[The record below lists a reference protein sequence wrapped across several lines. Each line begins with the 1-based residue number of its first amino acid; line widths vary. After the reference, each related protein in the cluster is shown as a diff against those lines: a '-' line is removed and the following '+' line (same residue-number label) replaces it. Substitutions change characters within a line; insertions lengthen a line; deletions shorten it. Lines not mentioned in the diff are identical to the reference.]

1 MRGDQ
6 ERLSG
11 GNTQACLKECKTMN
25 ICKGIEGL
33 IQVMR

>member
-11 GNTQACLKECKTMN
+11 GNTQAGPKECATVN

-33 IQVMR
+33 MQVMR